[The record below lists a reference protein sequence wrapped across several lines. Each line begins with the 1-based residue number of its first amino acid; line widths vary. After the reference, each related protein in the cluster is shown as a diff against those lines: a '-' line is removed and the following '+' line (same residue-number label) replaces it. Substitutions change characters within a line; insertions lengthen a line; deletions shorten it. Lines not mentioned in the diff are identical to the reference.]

1 MGAYGQN
8 TTAVPVDPVNGR
20 SKLIIVDH
28 AGPTSY
34 TTGGETFPQV
44 SSYGGPNSLGLA
56 GVSWVGGGIT
66 EDGLYWV
73 VPIFGGTGAEKSVI
87 KLIWYSVLLTIP
99 ASGTGQTGAM
109 VQPASTTNL
118 SASHIR
124 LAVLGG

>member
-1 MGAYGQN
+1 MLLYGKN

-87 KLIWYSVLLTIP
+87 KLIWYGVA
-99 ASGTGQTGAM
+99 ASITGDAM
-109 VQPASTTNL
+109 TQPTATTNL